1 MNENAR
7 IAANLLEAAE
17 WLDRTGGNAFSA
29 AAYRRGAGVLRE
41 WPRPM
46 GEIHERGGIP
56 GLEKLPGVGRGI
68 AAAIAEMLV
77 TGRWRTL
84 ERMRGER
91 SFVFTDDDGM
101 EHESVVIERRPP
113 GRVPGRKAILEL
125 LRHDR

>member
-1 MNENAR
+1 
-7 IAANLLEAAE
+7 
-17 WLDRTGGNAFSA
+17 
-29 AAYRRGAGVLRE
+29 
-41 WPRPM
+41 
-46 GEIHERGGIP
+46 
-56 GLEKLPGVGRGI
+56 
-68 AAAIAEMLV
+68 MLV